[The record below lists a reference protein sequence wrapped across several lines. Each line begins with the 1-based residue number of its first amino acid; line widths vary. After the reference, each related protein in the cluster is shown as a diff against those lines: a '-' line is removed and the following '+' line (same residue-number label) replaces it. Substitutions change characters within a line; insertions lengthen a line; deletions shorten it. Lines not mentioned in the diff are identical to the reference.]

1 MSKPPSKIR
10 AIVCGLDQLDCYSST
25 GITHVLSILDPECPD
40 PQVFKTYQ
48 PHCRTILRFHDDIEP
63 GPNIILPTI
72 DHIERILS
80 LGHSMSDLE
89 KDGKLHVLVHCQ
101 MGISRSTAA
110 TAILLALA
118 RQTRDENNI
127 FAELLELQPNAWPNS
142 LMIELADRLL
152 GRHGNFAAALG
163 RLYAIQLAKR
173 PEMGSYMREHGRGRE
188 VDMATQHGSFTS

>member
-80 LGHSMSDLE
+80 LGRSMSDLE
-89 KDGKLHVLVHCQ
+89 KDGKLHSCPLPNGH
-101 MGISRSTAA
+101 
-110 TAILLALA
+110 LAFD
-118 RQTRDENNI
+118 RRDCHSPC
-127 FAELLELQPNAWPNS
+127 ASAPDP
-142 LMIELADRLL
+142 
-152 GRHGNFAAALG
+152 G
-163 RLYAIQLAKR
+163 
-173 PEMGSYMREHGRGRE
+173 
-188 VDMATQHGSFTS
+188 